1 MNGNTPIN
9 LVLSLDAI
17 NVVLGALSSLPYQQV
32 AGIIP
37 SIQHQAQSQ
46 VQQMQAE
53 ATAKAQEQN
62 NAQS

>member
-17 NVVLGALSSLPYQQV
+17 NVVLGALASLPYNQV

-37 SIQHQAQSQ
+37 SIQHQTQGQ
-46 VQQMQAE
+46 LQQMQAE
-53 ATAKAQEQN
+53 AKDQQGAP
-62 NAQS
+62 NASS

>member
-17 NVVLGALSSLPYQQV
+17 NLVLGALSALPYNQV

-37 SIQHQAQSQ
+37 SIQHQTQNQ
-46 VQQMQAE
+46 LRELQAE
-53 ATAKAQEQN
+53 PAVGAPTDA
-62 NAQS
+62 